1 MRRTIIIAI
10 ILSVFVLISDDVS
23 CSTDIRAV
31 LTFTRGA
38 YFEARGDYQNAYRYY
53 SYALG
58 REPGVYW
65 IKIAVARTALEI
77 GYLDIAHKYSKEV
90 IDSGKYFSE
99 ASMILALTE
108 YLKGNKE
115 EAQRVL
121 ENLRSKEDFPR
132 FQVLKLLSKIYI
144 EMGKIDDAMK
154 VLEEA
159 KKLFPDDT
167 YINYRLGSI
176 YLRKKEYKRAI
187 DAFKAVVEMS
197 PEVLEAH
204 LAIASIYRHI
214 GKLGQ
219 AELYYRNVLKLDPTN
234 KDALEELTD
243 LYNEHGLYE
252 KGIELLA
259 PLYDSGAL
267 ENRFVVKYGR
277 FLFEAG
283 KIEEAFKLFTALLE
297 RNGENPPLLRI
308 ISQLEMERG
317 YLKSAYGYLKK
328 AVEIEPDNFDNY
340 AGLLLIAFDLVGKP
354 SGEDERVDVGE
365 DEKMEY
371 LEKASRCAST
381 KEFKDNYI
389 LGVIYGELDELE
401 KAESFLKRAEKADP
415 SNRRV
420 LMELSSC
427 FEKQGKLDEAIVRLK
442 KLYDQFPDDPSIANF
457 YGYVLA
463 EKGENL
469 DFAEKIIRQALD
481 MRPDN
486 GYYLDSLGW
495 VFYRKG
501 RLYDA
506 LRELKKAVKLVD
518 NDAVIWQHLG
528 EVQES
533 LGDIKEAIKAYEKSL
548 KLDPDNNELK
558 KKLNSLRSR

>member
-214 GKLGQ
+214 GKQ
-219 AELYYRNVLKLDPTN
+219 ICCEIWKISIR
-234 KDALEELTD
+234 
-243 LYNEHGLYE
+243 
-252 KGIELLA
+252 
-259 PLYDSGAL
+259 
-267 ENRFVVKYGR
+267 GR
-277 FLFEAG
+277 Q
-283 KIEEAFKLFTALLE
+283 
-297 RNGENPPLLRI
+297 N
-308 ISQLEMERG
+308 
-317 YLKSAYGYLKK
+317 
-328 AVEIEPDNFDNY
+328 
-340 AGLLLIAFDLVGKP
+340 
-354 SGEDERVDVGE
+354 
-365 DEKMEY
+365 
-371 LEKASRCAST
+371 
-381 KEFKDNYI
+381 
-389 LGVIYGELDELE
+389 
-401 KAESFLKRAEKADP
+401 
-415 SNRRV
+415 
-420 LMELSSC
+420 
-427 FEKQGKLDEAIVRLK
+427 
-442 KLYDQFPDDPSIANF
+442 
-457 YGYVLA
+457 
-463 EKGENL
+463 
-469 DFAEKIIRQALD
+469 
-481 MRPDN
+481 
-486 GYYLDSLGW
+486 
-495 VFYRKG
+495 
-501 RLYDA
+501 
-506 LRELKKAVKLVD
+506 
-518 NDAVIWQHLG
+518 
-528 EVQES
+528 
-533 LGDIKEAIKAYEKSL
+533 
-548 KLDPDNNELK
+548 
-558 KKLNSLRSR
+558 